1 MPVYQ
6 FQHIPMATMAPRPC
20 LEHTRLAFWLRFFVS
35 LHGRIAGS
43 FRPRRRGGIG
53 IRTGLKI
60 PGPLG
65 IVGSS
70 PTVGTNRAR
79 EMQHH
84 MMDGDFFEE
93 NCENCRFLQDD
104 DRCGNPESVYH
115 LRPMVYRDGDEVV
128 QTGWCD
134 FWMRRGEA

>member
-1 MPVYQ
+1 ME
-6 FQHIPMATMAPRPC
+6 RD
-20 LEHTRLAFWLRFFVS
+20 
-35 LHGRIAGS
+35 RIAG
-43 FRPRRRGGIG
+43 FNRLRRRGGIG

-70 PTVGTNRAR
+70 PTVGTNRTL
-79 EMQHH
+79 EQYSPMT
-84 MMDGDFFEE
+84 DGDFLEE
-93 NCENCRFLQDD
+93 NCENCRFLQSD
-104 DRCGNPESVYH
+104 DRCGNAESVYH

-134 FWMRRGEA
+134 YWSPVGDA